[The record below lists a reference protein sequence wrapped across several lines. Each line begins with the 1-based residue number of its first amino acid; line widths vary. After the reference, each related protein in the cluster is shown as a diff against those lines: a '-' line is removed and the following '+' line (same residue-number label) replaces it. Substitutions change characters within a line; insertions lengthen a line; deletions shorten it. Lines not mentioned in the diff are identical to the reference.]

1 MICCIANVSTTLGVP
16 SPLFDITYTT
26 EIQNSNRTVKNN
38 TFSSIRVE
46 KTSYNRSYTDAT
58 IVTTDQGNS
67 TATTASVSNKFII
80 TSITTVIDLFSSKT
94 LPKINMTASESGTD
108 MNGCQHLK
116 ELKRI
121 GKYLG
126 TYFCTDSQSF

>member
-1 MICCIANVSTTLGVP
+1 MP
-16 SPLFDITYTT
+16 SPLLDITYTT

-80 TSITTVIDLFSSKT
+80 TSITTVIDSFSSKT
-94 LPKINMTASESGTD
+94 LPVINMTATEYGTD